1 MSISCEPITFAWLN
15 KVKGLV
21 LFRYLNESVQSDKQ
35 TITDETYIY
44 LNFEKP
50 APGGGGGEEQR
61 LTKVGEY
68 VKPSL
73 E

>member
-1 MSISCEPITFAWLN
+1 MN
-15 KVKGLV
+15 
-21 LFRYLNESVQSDKQ
+21 QSNLINRQ

-61 LTKVGEY
+61 LNKVGEY

>member
-1 MSISCEPITFAWLN
+1 MN
-15 KVKGLV
+15 
-21 LFRYLNESVQSDKQ
+21 QSNLINRQ

-61 LTKVGEY
+61 LAKEGEY